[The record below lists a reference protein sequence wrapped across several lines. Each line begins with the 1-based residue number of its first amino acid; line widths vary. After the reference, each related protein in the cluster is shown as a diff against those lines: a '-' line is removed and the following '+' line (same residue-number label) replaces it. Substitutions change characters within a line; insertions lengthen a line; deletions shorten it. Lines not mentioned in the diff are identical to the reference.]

1 MKNRLIILSELH
13 GFKAEKYQQILENH
27 FEIKFYDSRELAKID
42 KKKSKEKNHQD
53 FVNFGIEKAVEN
65 LLKKEKNQIN
75 ILAFSVGGVIAW
87 KFALKTKNVKCLTAI
102 SSTRL
107 RYEVKKPSAKIN
119 LYFGEKDNYK
129 PDLKWFEELKL
140 ENKTYKNFGHELYED
155 KIIAEKI
162 SQEILQEEFL
172 R

>member
-1 MKNRLIILSELH
+1 MKNRLIILSDLH

-42 KKKSKEKNHQD
+42 KKKSKEKN
-53 FVNFGIEKAVEN
+53 
-65 LLKKEKNQIN
+65 QIN

-87 KFALKTKNVKCLTAI
+87 KFALKTKNVKYLTAI